1 MWHFYGKLVNR
12 LPLCFRP
19 LNRIFL
25 SNGKHPWPKS
35 ETSDISKHSPS
46 PLHHTFLLG
55 RARFTAQPLS
65 ALLHT
70 IPSQEPLTN
79 SIVPSQICKRLLK
92 TGWTEAYTFRFI
104 DQALKKG
111 WHFFLCR
118 IYLSSSYPKSHDE
131 SWSLQGR
138 LQRPLTKRGS
148 NSSRSTLVT
157 LSLTFCHSVSYSS
170 WSDPIQVLLM
180 PSFNN

>member
-1 MWHFYGKLVNR
+1 MVISGYANTENVFYCLIIIIIILPLLLLRLKLILILILILIILIVIIIVIIINNMFIMKNLTYFRKPMETVVDPR
-12 LPLCFRP
+12 LP
-19 LNRIFL
+19 
-25 SNGKHPWPKS
+25 
-35 ETSDISKHSPS
+35 
-46 PLHHTFLLG
+46 
-55 RARFTAQPLS
+55 
-65 ALLHT
+65 LHT
-70 IPSQEPLTN
+70 IPSQQPLTN

-92 TGWTEAYTFRFI
+92 TGLTEAHTFRFI
-104 DQALKKG
+104 DLALKKG

-138 LQRPLTKRGS
+138 LQRSLTKRGS

-170 WSDPIQVLLM
+170 
-180 PSFNN
+180 